1 MNKGV
6 ALIIL
11 ILVLP
16 VSVTNTFGE
25 QIYPIKECAHALEG
39 RFAYGVYLNNQK
51 VGWEVAESKIIEHG
65 EGEVFVESLEMR
77 TVLNYSGN
85 IVISE
90 SKYKKVVYSLKDE
103 GQIKNA
109 ESESKFFEEND
120 LKTTTTYNTT
130 RKNKQL
136 FTVKKINK
144 KKVLEKF
151 IPTSEDTIAQE
162 CAFIEWI
169 NNPSR
174 ATGDTLNTFSFNQE
188 SDDSSDIDDEETTT
202 YLGKKKIKWSGVL
215 IDAVRVKYQTKN
227 EDTEPGMEV
236 TLLPNGAL
244 FSGNMGPIEYRLEEE
259 AVAKNLEISAL
270 EKLNEVKVDFTFED
284 TEQLDSL
291 TVKVSGIDGNLVPV
305 SNRQAIELD
314 NASGTFLVTLTRDRE
329 NEKPISMPATE
340 KEKYTASTDSYQSD
354 DTRIKNLAKEIVGA
368 ETNFIKATELLK
380 SWVFDNLSPTW
391 KKNES
396 SAIRVLENMAGD
408 CTEYTLLFVSLA
420 RSLGMP
426 AREAFGLKYSVDPYP
441 TFTQHAWAEVFDG
454 EYWISVDPSWNQLIV
469 DVGHIKLDDEITME
483 PLEKTLGLLTGN
495 ISISIVD
502 SRALGGFD
510 YMIGL
515 DTIKVLTEQQ
525 KYVWLILFIL
535 IGLLYQQRTNRKHKK
550 VESVSTANH

>member
-1 MNKGV
+1 MNKAV
-6 ALIIL
+6 TLIIL

-39 RFAYGVYLNNQK
+39 RFAYGTYINNQK

-77 TVLNYSGN
+77 AVLNFNGN
-85 IVISE
+85 KVITE
-90 SKYKKVVYSLKDE
+90 SQHRVTYSLKGE
-103 GQIKNA
+103 GQINNA
-109 ESESKFFEEND
+109 ESESKLFEEND
-120 LKTTTTYNTT
+120 LRETTTYVTI
-130 RKNKQL
+130 RKDKQL
-136 FTVKKINK
+136 FTVKKVDKNK
-144 KKVLEKF
+144 ILEKL
-151 IPTSEDTIAQE
+151 IPMSKDTIAQL
-162 CAFIEWI
+162 CTFLDWFS
-169 NNPSR
+169 NPSR
-174 ATGDTLNTFSFNQE
+174 TTGDTFNTFSFNQE
-188 SDDSSDIDDEETTT
+188 IDDTSDMANEEKKIT
-202 YLGKKKIKWSGVL
+202 YLGKKKVKWSGVL
-215 IDAVRVKYQTKN
+215 VDAVRIKYQKIN
-227 EDTEPGMEV
+227 EKTESDIEI
-236 TLLPNGAL
+236 TLLPNGAW
-244 FSGNMGPIEYRLEEE
+244 FTAHMGPFEYRLEEE
-259 AVAKNLEISAL
+259 VVAKNLNISAL
-270 EKLNEVKVDFTFED
+270 DPLNEVKVDFTLED
-284 TEQLDSL
+284 TEQLDLL
-291 TVKVSGIDGNLVPV
+291 TLKVSGIDGSLVPV
-305 SNRQAIELD
+305 SNRQAVELD

-483 PLEKTLGLLTGN
+483 PLEKTLGPCGWM
-495 ISISIVD
+495 
-502 SRALGGFD
+502 R
-510 YMIGL
+510 
-515 DTIKVLTEQQ
+515 E
-525 KYVWLILFIL
+525 
-535 IGLLYQQRTNRKHKK
+535 
-550 VESVSTANH
+550 VSCV